1 MVYVGSNTKK
11 FYSAIIVFCA
21 QWIMFLWGGLKH
33 VKTETWT
40 IYEMKYIIFVC
51 FASLLYFKLI
61 FLDVS
66 ERPFQ

>member
-21 QWIMFLWGGLKH
+21 QYVFMNYVFMKRS
-33 VKTETWT
+33 ETWT